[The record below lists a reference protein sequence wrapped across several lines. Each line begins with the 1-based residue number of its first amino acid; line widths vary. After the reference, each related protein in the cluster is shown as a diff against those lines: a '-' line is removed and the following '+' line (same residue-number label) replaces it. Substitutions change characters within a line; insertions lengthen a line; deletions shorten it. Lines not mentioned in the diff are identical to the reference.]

1 MPVLRLFVNQN
12 QHLRSG
18 NSGLELCLQQVQS
31 RNKPI
36 PETTLS
42 TKLLRST
49 FTVGGMTL
57 LSRVFG
63 LLRDIT
69 IATFFGAT
77 GGTDAFLVA
86 FKIPNFMRRL
96 FGEGAFS
103 LAFVPVFSEYKEKH
117 SREALKD
124 LVDHVAGTL
133 GGFLLLLSV
142 LGMIFAPALVYLF
155 APGFTSNAGQLQLTA
170 ELLRITFPYIFFIAL
185 VAFAGGILNSFHQ
198 FAIPAFT
205 PVLLN
210 ICLIASVFF
219 LAPYFDE
226 PLMGLAWGVAIAGV
240 VQLLIQFPSLLK
252 LGLMPVPRFKRG
264 HEGVKKIIKLM
275 IPAIFGSS
283 VAQINL
289 LLDTIIASFLVTG
302 SVTWLYYSDRLLE
315 FPLGVLGIAIAT
327 VILPTL
333 SQQHAKESTEQ
344 FNQTLNWALRLV
356 TLITIPA
363 CVGLFIMAGPIL
375 SSLFEYGKFTASDT
389 HLSSLSLMAYMLGLP
404 ALIVIKILA
413 PGYYARQDTR
423 TPVKIGII
431 AMVCNMIMNIAFVV
445 PLVMFD
451 YEAPHV
457 GLALA
462 TSASAYINAMLL
474 YNGLRKTGIF
484 HPQDGWA
491 AWIFRIVIA
500 SVAMAA
506 VVIWLN
512 PDATQWSQWQIMGRL
527 SNLAMIIIAGALSYF
542 ALLRLQGIRLAQLKK
557 ST

>member
-1 MPVLRLFVNQN
+1 
-12 QHLRSG
+12 
-18 NSGLELCLQQVQS
+18 
-31 RNKPI
+31 
-36 PETTLS
+36 
-42 TKLLRST
+42 
-49 FTVGGMTL
+49 MTL

-69 IATFFGAT
+69 IATAFGAT

-103 LAFVPVFSEYKEKH
+103 LAFVPVFSEYKEKY
-117 SREALKD
+117 SQTELKD
-124 LVDHVAGTL
+124 LVNHVAGTL
-133 GGFLLLLSV
+133 GGFLLVLSI
-142 LGMIFAPALVYLF
+142 LGMVFAPALVYLF
-155 APGFTSNAGQLQLTA
+155 APGFSSNAGQLQLTA

-185 VAFAGGILNSFHQ
+185 VAFSGGILNSFHQ

-210 ICLIASVFF
+210 ICLIASVYL
-219 LAPYFDE
+219 LAPLFDE

-240 VQLLIQFPSLLK
+240 VQLLIQFPALLK
-252 LGLMPVPRFKRG
+252 LGLMPMPKIKRG
-264 HEGVKKIIKLM
+264 HEGVKKILKLM
-275 IPAIFGSS
+275 LPAIFGSS

-333 SQQHAKESTEQ
+333 SQQHARASNEQ
-344 FNQTLNWALRLV
+344 FNHTLNWALRLV

-363 CVGLFIMAGPIL
+363 GVGLFVMAAPIL
-375 SSLFEYGKFTASDT
+375 SALFEYGEFTASDAY
-389 HLSSLSLMAYMLGLP
+389 LSSLSLMAYMLGLP
-404 ALIVIKILA
+404 ALVAIKILA

-431 AMVCNMIMNIAFVV
+431 AMLCNMVLNLLFVV
-445 PLVMFD
+445 PLVIYD
-451 YEAPHV
+451 YQAPHA

-462 TSASAYINAMLL
+462 TSVSAYINAILL
-474 YNGLRKTGIF
+474 YSGLRNNDIF
-484 HPQDGWA
+484 TPQAGWG
-491 AWIFRIVIA
+491 AWLFRIIIA
-500 SVAMAA
+500 STAMTA
-506 VVIWLN
+506 VVIGLN
-512 PDATQWSQWQIMGRL
+512 PDTVQWSQW
-527 SNLAMIIIAGALSYF
+527 SAF
-542 ALLRLQGIRLAQLKK
+542 ERLAQLAGIIMAAAATYFIMLFLQGLRPAQLKQ
-557 ST
+557 SH

>member
-1 MPVLRLFVNQN
+1 MQILGK
-12 QHLRSG
+12 S
-18 NSGLELCLQQVQS
+18 QV
-31 RNKPI
+31 K
-36 PETTLS
+36 ETALS

-69 IATFFGAT
+69 LATVFGAS

-103 LAFVPVFSEYKEKH
+103 LAFVPVLSEYREKH
-117 SREALKD
+117 DKAALQD
-124 LVDHVAGTL
+124 LINHVAGAL
-133 GGFLLLLSV
+133 GGFLLTLSI
-142 LGMIFAPALVYLF
+142 LGMIFAPAVVYLF
-155 APGFTSNAGQLQLTA
+155 APGFSKNPEQMRLTA
-170 ELLRITFPYIFFIAL
+170 DLLRITFPYIFFISL
-185 VAFAGGILNSFHQ
+185 VALSGGILNSFHK

-210 ICLIASVFF
+210 VCLIGSVFF

-226 PLMGLAWGVAIAGV
+226 PLMALAWGVALAGA
-240 VQLLIQFPSLLK
+240 VQLLIQFPSLIK
-252 LGLMPVPRFKRG
+252 LGLMPIPKIKRG
-264 HEGVKKIIKLM
+264 HEGVKKILRLM

-289 LLDTIIASFLVTG
+289 LLDTIIASFLITG

-333 SQQHAKESTEQ
+333 SQQHSRASSEE

-356 TLITIPA
+356 ALITIPA
-363 CVGLFIMAGPIL
+363 CIGLFILAAPIL
-375 SSLFEYGKFTASDT
+375 TSLFEYGEFSATDT
-389 HLSSLSLMAYMLGLP
+389 YFSSLSLMAYMLGLP
-404 ALIVIKILA
+404 ALIAIKILA
-413 PGYYARQDTR
+413 PGFYARQDTK
-423 TPVKIGII
+423 TPVRIGII
-431 AMVCNMIMNIAFVV
+431 AMVCNMVMNIAIVV
-445 PLVMFD
+445 PMVMLD

-462 TSASAYINAMLL
+462 TSLSAYINAILL
-474 YNGLRKTGIF
+474 YRTLRNSGVF
-484 HPQDGWA
+484 QPQDGWG
-491 AWIFRIVIA
+491 AWLFRIVFA
-500 SVAMAA
+500 SIAMAA
-506 VVIWLN
+506 VIIWLN
-512 PDATQWSQWQIMGRL
+512 ASAMQWSQWLLIERL
-527 SNLAMIIIAGALSYF
+527 GHLAFIIFAGASTYF
-542 ALLRLQGIRLAQLKK
+542 LLLWLQGLRPEQLKK
-557 ST
+557 HS

>member
-1 MPVLRLFVNQN
+1 
-12 QHLRSG
+12 
-18 NSGLELCLQQVQS
+18 
-31 RNKPI
+31 
-36 PETTLS
+36 
-42 TKLLRST
+42 
-49 FTVGGMTL
+49 MTL

-63 LLRDIT
+63 LLRDIAL
-69 IATFFGAT
+69 ATVFGAS

-103 LAFVPVFSEYKEKH
+103 LAFVPVLSEYKET
-117 SREALKD
+117 RDRTALKD
-124 LVDHVAGTL
+124 LINHVAGTL
-133 GGFLLLLSV
+133 GGFLLVLSI
-142 LGMIFAPALVYLF
+142 LGMVFAPAVVYIF
-155 APGFTSNAGQLQLTA
+155 APGFAKDAGQLQLTA
-170 ELLRITFPYIFFIAL
+170 DLLRITFPYIFFIAL

-210 ICLIASVFF
+210 ISLIASVFF
-219 LAPYFDE
+219 LAPYFDQ
-226 PLMGLAWGVAIAGV
+226 PLMALAWGVAIAGV
-240 VQLLIQFPSLLK
+240 SQLLLQFPFLLK
-252 LGLMPVPRFKRG
+252 LGLMPVPRIKRG
-264 HEGVKKIIKLM
+264 HEGVKKIIRLM

-289 LLDTIIASFLVTG
+289 LLDTVIASFLVTG

-333 SQQHAKESTEQ
+333 SQQHARQSGEQ

-356 TLITIPA
+356 TIITIPA

-375 SSLFEYGKFTASDT
+375 ASLFEYGKFTASDT
-389 HLSSLSLMAYMLGLP
+389 YFASLSLMAYMLGLP

-423 TPVKIGII
+423 TPVRFGII
-431 AMVCNMIMNIAFVV
+431 AMVCNMLMNIAFVV
-445 PLVMFD
+445 PLVMMD

-462 TSASAYINAMLL
+462 TSLSAYINAMLL
-474 YNGLRKTGIF
+474 YSGLRNKGIF
-484 HPQDGWA
+484 TPQAGWL
-491 AWIFRIVIA
+491 AWIFRTIIA
-500 SVAMAA
+500 STAMAA
-506 VVIWLN
+506 TVLWLN
-512 PDATQWSQWQIMGRL
+512 PEAIQWSDWSLMQRLGNLLLIIMT
-527 SNLAMIIIAGALSYF
+527 GAATYF
-542 ALLRLQGIRLAQLKK
+542 LLLWLQGLRPSHLKK
-557 ST
+557 SS

>member
-1 MPVLRLFVNQN
+1 
-12 QHLRSG
+12 
-18 NSGLELCLQQVQS
+18 
-31 RNKPI
+31 
-36 PETTLS
+36 
-42 TKLLRST
+42 
-49 FTVGGMTL
+49 MTL

-63 LLRDIT
+63 LLRDIAL
-69 IATFFGAT
+69 ATVFGAS

-103 LAFVPVFSEYKEKH
+103 LAFVPVLSEYKET
-117 SREALKD
+117 RDRAALKD
-124 LVDHVAGTL
+124 LVNHVAGTL
-133 GGFLLLLSV
+133 GGFLLVLSI
-142 LGMIFAPALVYLF
+142 LGMVFAPAVVYIF
-155 APGFTSNAGQLQLTA
+155 APGFAKDAGQLQLTA
-170 ELLRITFPYIFFIAL
+170 DLLRITFPYIFFIAL

-219 LAPYFDE
+219 LAPYFE
-226 PLMGLAWGVAIAGV
+226 QPLMALAWGVALAGV
-240 VQLLIQFPSLLK
+240 AQLLLQFPFLLK
-252 LGLMPVPRFKRG
+252 LGLMPVPRIKRG
-264 HEGVKKIIKLM
+264 HEGVKKIIRLM

-289 LLDTIIASFLVTG
+289 LLDTVIASFLVTG

-333 SQQHAKESTEQ
+333 SQQHARQSGEQ

-356 TLITIPA
+356 TIITIPA

-375 SSLFEYGKFTASDT
+375 ASLFEYGKFTASDT
-389 HLSSLSLMAYMLGLP
+389 YFASLSLMAYMLGLP

-423 TPVKIGII
+423 TPVRFGII
-431 AMVCNMIMNIAFVV
+431 AMVCNMLMNIAFVV
-445 PLVMFD
+445 PLVMMD

-462 TSASAYINAMLL
+462 TSLSAYINAMLL
-474 YNGLRKTGIF
+474 YSGLRNNGIF
-484 HPQDGWA
+484 TPQAGWL
-491 AWIFRIVIA
+491 AWIFRTIIA
-500 SVAMAA
+500 STAMAA
-506 VVIWLN
+506 TVLWLN
-512 PDATQWSQWQIMGRL
+512 PDAIQWSDWSLLQRLGNLLLIIMT
-527 SNLAMIIIAGALSYF
+527 GATTYF
-542 ALLRLQGIRLAQLKK
+542 LLLWLQGLRPSHLKK
-557 ST
+557 SS

>member
-1 MPVLRLFVNQN
+1 
-12 QHLRSG
+12 
-18 NSGLELCLQQVQS
+18 
-31 RNKPI
+31 
-36 PETTLS
+36 
-42 TKLLRST
+42 
-49 FTVGGMTL
+49 MTL

-69 IATFFGAT
+69 IATFFGAS

-96 FGEGAFS
+96 FAEGAFS
-103 LAFVPVFSEYKEKH
+103 LAFVPIFSEYKEKRSH
-117 SREALKD
+117 AELKD

-133 GGFLLLLSV
+133 GGFLLILSL
-142 LGMIFAPALVYLF
+142 LGMIFAPALVYIF
-155 APGFTSNAGQLQLTA
+155 APGFTSNAEQLQLTA
-170 ELLRITFPYIFFIAL
+170 DLLRITFPYIFFIAL
-185 VAFAGGILNSFHQ
+185 VAFAGGILNSYQQ

-210 ICLIASVFF
+210 LCLIASVFF
-219 LAPYFDE
+219 LAPYFAE
-226 PLMGLAWGVAIAGV
+226 PLMALAWGVALAGIA
-240 VQLLIQFPSLLK
+240 QLLIQFPSLLK

-264 HEGVKKIIKLM
+264 HEGIKRIGKLM
-275 IPAIFGSS
+275 LPAIFGSS

-315 FPLGVLGIAIAT
+315 FPLGILGIAIAT

-333 SQQHAKESTEQ
+333 SRQHARDSAAQ

-356 TLITIPA
+356 MLISIPA
-363 CVGLFIMAGPIL
+363 CVGLFILAAPIL
-375 SSLFEYGKFTASDT
+375 SSLFEYGKFSANDT
-389 HLSSLSLMAYMLGLP
+389 YFASLSLMAYMLGLP

-423 TPVKIGII
+423 TPVRIGII
-431 AMVCNMIMNIAFVV
+431 AMVCNMVMNIAFVV

-457 GLALA
+457 GLAFA
-462 TSASAYINAMLL
+462 TSVSAYINATLL
-474 YNGLRKTGIF
+474 YRGLRSNAIF
-484 HPQDGWA
+484 TPQDGWM

-500 SVAMAA
+500 STAMGAA
-506 VVIWLN
+506 VLWLN
-512 PDATQWSQWQIMGRL
+512 PDAIQWSQWSLAERL
-527 SNLAMIIIAGALSYF
+527 INLTTIIFAGLAVYF
-542 ALLRLQGIRLAQLKK
+542 ILLWMQGLRPAQLKK
-557 ST
+557 QP

>member
-1 MPVLRLFVNQN
+1 M
-12 QHLRSG
+12 
-18 NSGLELCLQQVQS
+18 
-31 RNKPI
+31 
-36 PETTLS
+36 S

-63 LLRDIT
+63 LLRDIMLAT
-69 IATFFGAT
+69 IFGAS

-103 LAFVPVFSEYKEKH
+103 LAFVPVLSEYREKH
-117 SREALKD
+117 DKAVLKD
-124 LVDHVAGTL
+124 LINHVAGTL
-133 GGFLLLLSV
+133 GGFLLLLAV
-142 LGMIFAPALVYLF
+142 LGMVFAPAVVYIF
-155 APGFTSNAGQLQLTA
+155 APGFAGNEGQLKLTA
-170 ELLRITFPYIFFIAL
+170 DLLRITFPYIFFIAL

-198 FAIPAFT
+198 FAVPAFT

-210 ICLIASVFF
+210 ICLIVSAYY

-226 PLMGLAWGVAIAGV
+226 PLMALAWGVAAAGIL
-240 VQLLIQFPSLLK
+240 QLLIQFPSLIK
-252 LGLMPVPRFKRG
+252 LGLMPVPKIKRG
-264 HEGVKKIIKLM
+264 HEGVIKIIKLM

-289 LLDTIIASFLVTG
+289 LLDTVIASFLVSG

-333 SQQHAKESTEQ
+333 SQQHARASAEQ

-356 TLITIPA
+356 TLIAIPA
-363 CVGLFIMAGPIL
+363 GVGLFILASPIL
-375 SSLFEYGKFTASDT
+375 SSLFEYGKFTSSDT
-389 HLSSLSLMAYMLGLP
+389 YFSSLSLMAYMLGLP
-404 ALIVIKILA
+404 ALIAIKILA

-423 TPVKIGII
+423 TPVRIGII
-431 AMVCNMIMNIAFVV
+431 AMVCNMFMNIAFVV
-445 PLVMFD
+445 PLVMLD

-462 TSASAYINAMLL
+462 TSFSAYINAMLL
-474 YNGLRKTGIF
+474 YNGLRNKQIF
-484 HPQDGWA
+484 TPQDGWM
-491 AWIFRIVIA
+491 AWIFRITVA
-500 SVAMAA
+500 STAMAA
-506 VVIWLN
+506 VIIWLN
-512 PDATQWSQWQIMGRL
+512 PDAIQWSQWQLIARL
-527 SNLAMIIIAGALSYF
+527 SNLFLIIASGAMTYF
-542 ALLRLQGIRLAQLKK
+542 IMLWLQGLRPNQLKK
-557 ST
+557 AS